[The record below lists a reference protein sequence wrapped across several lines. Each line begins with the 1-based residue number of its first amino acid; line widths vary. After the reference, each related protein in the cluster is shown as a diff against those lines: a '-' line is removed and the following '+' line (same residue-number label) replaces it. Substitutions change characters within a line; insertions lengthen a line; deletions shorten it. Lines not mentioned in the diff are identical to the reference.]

1 MPWSRRKRRTLH
13 QSEDWNVHL
22 FCGPSRSGST
32 NSTTS
37 RLSVTETSGVN
48 VEVDVLDSALM
59 DVTRKEDDSFAVNEW
74 VLLWSTQTR
83 L

>member
-1 MPWSRRKRRTLH
+1 M
-13 QSEDWNVHL
+13 
-22 FCGPSRSGST
+22 
-32 NSTTS
+32 
-37 RLSVTETSGVN
+37 TETSGVN